1 MLQILQARLQ
11 QYVNRELPDVQA
23 GFRKGRGTR
32 DQTANIC
39 WIIKK
44 AREFQKKIYF
54 CFIDYVKAFDC
65 VNHNKLWNI
74 LKEMGIPG
82 YLSCPLRKLYSGKK
96 KQLEP
101 DMKQQNGSKLGKKYN
116 KAICMATLFI

>member
-1 MLQILQARLQ
+1 MYNLDLEKSEETNQI
-11 QYVNRELPDVQA
+11 
-23 GFRKGRGTR
+23 
-32 DQTANIC
+32 ANIC
-39 WIIKK
+39 WIIEK
-44 AREFQKKIYF
+44 AREFQQNIYF
-54 CFIDYVKAFDC
+54 CFIDYTEAFDC
-65 VNHNKLWNI
+65 VDHNKLWNI